1 MKIRTLKDIKDILIV
16 IPDSTLEGLRF
27 GLGEGSEEDINLCAE
42 ETGSVDKVQ
51 IGFPEVFDKYPKI
64 NDINKLIKNII
75 KAQNKLD
82 EQEDNEELEEYLNE
96 EGMDSEYKFK

>member
-42 ETGSVDKVQ
+42 ETGSVDKAQ